1 MAESPGVIIAQDFV
15 VPGTIDLSGYLDY
28 MNRPEAIKTNS
39 MESVLDGYIEYMR
52 NPEKSTG
59 LFSEKTE
66 ALSTDDLKKIKEI
79 FEIARK
85 NESILWR
92 PVISFD
98 NQWLEDNHLY
108 DEGKNWLDEEKI
120 KLYTKSAVNAL
131 LKDEQLENAV
141 WTAAIHHNTDNI
153 HIHIAIVEPV
163 PMRQK
168 QLMPD
173 GSYQYRGK
181 FKLKSIEHCKSVMVN
196 KIISQQAE
204 NEKINNIIRKKIIDS
219 KKEYSLLNDS
229 RFTQDFLKLYKNM
242 PEDRRT
248 WKYNMQAMQKFQKDI
263 DQLSERYI
271 ELNHHD
277 EYVNLKQLLYLQEQK
292 YIKAY
297 GGGENNYM
305 QNKIDE
311 LHVRLGNV
319 ILKEMLEYD
328 KSVKKN
334 EAINV
339 NKISDYQKNYQ
350 VDDKRIEHLEDLSNG
365 GNYHAQYALGK
376 ILLEKGLAEDR
387 KDICDEGLKYI
398 ESSVNVGSLHMNYIV
413 GFCLYDEGVRTNTH
427 EYVEKGISYL
437 EKAADIGDEHAQSI
451 VGKYY
456 LHLGVTSNTQ
466 ENIKKGTAYL
476 EKAAQQEDENAKW
489 TLQNHYTERDNK
501 SGTLNEST
509 DKDVLNKEGVRN
521 NTREYTD
528 KNIEHFEKAA
538 QQGNTNAQYLVGKY
552 YLNEGVRSN
561 TKGNINKGIKY
572 LKIAAEKEYGRAQYV
587 LGKYYVENAGA
598 NKIKIGLTYMQK
610 AKNNGFVPADSYL
623 KWLERNNV
631 KNLQVVSNLMKAL
644 KSGLKDE
651 YEHFKLQREYEAM
664 IEKKLQEKEENL
676 EYEE

>member
-1 MAESPGVIIAQDFV
+1 MAESPGVIIVQDFV
-15 VPGTIDLSGYLDY
+15 VPGAIDLSGYLDY
-28 MNRPEAIKTNS
+28 MNRPEAIKTNA

-59 LFSEKTE
+59 LFSEKME
-66 ALSTDDLKKIKEI
+66 SLSTDDLKKIKEL

-98 NQWLEDNHLY
+98 NRWLEDNHLY
-108 DEGKNWLDEEKI
+108 DEEKDWLDEKKI
-120 KLYTKSAVNAL
+120 KLYTRSAVNAL

-153 HIHIAIVEPV
+153 HIHIAIIEPV

-196 KIISQQAE
+196 KIISQQVE
-204 NEKINNIIRKKIIDS
+204 NEKINNIIRKKIVDS

-229 RFTQDFLKLYKNM
+229 RFTQDFLKLYKSM

-263 DQLSERYI
+263 NKLSDRYI

-297 GGGENNYM
+297 GGEENNYM

-328 KSVKKN
+328 KAVKKG

-339 NKISDYQKNYQ
+339 NEISDYQKNYQ
-350 VDDKRIEHLEDLSNG
+350 FDDKRIEYLEKLSNG

-376 ILLEKGLAEDR
+376 ILLEKGLMEDR
-387 KDICDEGLKYI
+387 KDMCAEGLKYI
-398 ESSVNVGSLHMNYIV
+398 ESSVNDGSFHMNYIA
-413 GFCLYDEGVRTNTH
+413 GFCLYDEGVRNNIY
-427 EYVEKGISYL
+427 EYVEKGIKYL
-437 EKAADIGDEHAQSI
+437 ERAADIGDVNAQSV

-456 LHLGVTSNTQ
+456 LNLGVTSNTK
-466 ENIKKGTAYL
+466 ENIKKGIAYL
-476 EKAAQQEDENAKW
+476 EKATQQEDENAKW
-489 TLQNHYTERDNK
+489 TLQNYYLEHDTKGGALD
-501 SGTLNEST
+501 EST
-509 DKDVLNKEGVRN
+509 DRDVLKKESVRN

-528 KNIEHFEKAA
+528 KNIGHLEKAA
-538 QQGNTNAQYLVGKY
+538 SKDNVFAQYRLGNY

-561 TKGNINKGIKY
+561 TKENINKGIKY
-572 LKIAAEKEYGRAQYV
+572 LKIAAEKEYAHAQYV
-587 LGKYYVENAGA
+587 LGKYYVENAGT
-598 NKIKIGLTYMQK
+598 NKIKIGITYMQR
-610 AKNNGFVPADSYL
+610 AKNNGFVPAVSYL
-623 KWLERNNV
+623 KWMERNNV

-651 YEHFKLQREYEAM
+651 YEHFKLQREYETM
-664 IEKKLQEKEENL
+664 IEKKLHEKEDNL